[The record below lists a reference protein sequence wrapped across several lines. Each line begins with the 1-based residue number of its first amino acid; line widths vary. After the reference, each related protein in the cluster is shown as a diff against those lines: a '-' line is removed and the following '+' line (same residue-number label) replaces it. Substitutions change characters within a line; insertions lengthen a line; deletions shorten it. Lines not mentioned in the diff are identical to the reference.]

1 MSQVR
6 RLWALL
12 MLSVEKSLA
21 AFRVSPDLDLVGHSQ
36 VVQRRVRP
44 DDGSHSP
51 AEGTTSIRRGSW
63 LSVARGT
70 NRTKGK

>member
-6 RLWALL
+6 RLWAVL

-21 AFRVSPDLDLVGHSQ
+21 AFRVSPDLVGHSQ

>member
-6 RLWALL
+6 RLWTVL

-21 AFRVSPDLDLVGHSQ
+21 AFRVSPDLVRHSQ